1 MYLHMLTA
9 SVLHPTVQLH
19 NALLLSILYN
29 TTRPSLPPAALRHAG
44 WHKRKRDKDGVK
56 FEDRDP
62 KRRRVK
68 ATVMAIGKRERAELK
83 MLGLGPKK
91 EAEREKEKA
100 REREEAKQ
108 RSLGASLDSRGT
120 HVGKDG
126 LPLALADAKQP
137 PASTS
142 LAASLWG
149 LSLTSHRT
157 QLFRKTTCAVSR
169 LPTAARHACSPT
181 SIRSSIA

>member
-1 MYLHMLTA
+1 MVSRCKLSSSMGAAWVYVHTL
-9 SVLHPTVQLH
+9 SVFALPPIVQLH

-29 TTRPSLPPAALRHAG
+29 TTRPSLPPTALRHAG
-44 WHKRKRDKDGVK
+44 WHKRKRDKDGLK

-83 MLGLGPKK
+83 MLGLGSKK

-100 REREEAKQ
+100 REKDEARQ

-137 PASTS
+137 PASTF
-142 LAASLWG
+142 LDGEGAEDD
-149 LSLTSHRT
+149 
-157 QLFRKTTCAVSR
+157 C
-169 LPTAARHACSPT
+169 
-181 SIRSSIA
+181 